1 MSPFDVKSSQISLRV
16 WNRDGDTSWVTSGH
30 LQHWILNHTNLIDFE
45 YGQYVIIRTF
55 QNAEK
60 VYKPSKM
67 RNENKE

>member
-1 MSPFDVKSSQISLRV
+1 MEYEVV
-16 WNRDGDTSWVTSGH
+16 
-30 LQHWILNHTNLIDFE
+30 ILNHTNLIDFE

-67 RNENKE
+67 RYENKE